1 MLSEERANPLRAKL
15 RATAG
20 RTLASCEVCSPRSC
34 ARGTRGQRSGRK
46 TKAATTRSEAHAK
59 TTQRSDARN
68 ERAQQGAKQ
77 GGGARRRPFFP
88 AFSAEERSRKSRNPR
103 RGRGEKKRSFFER
116 AFSIT

>member
-34 ARGTRGQRSGRK
+34 ERGTSEQRSGRK

-59 TTQRSDARN
+59 QQAKVARN
-68 ERAQQGAKQ
+68 ERTGAQAAKLGGA
-77 GGGARRRPFFP
+77 ARRRPFFP
-88 AFSAEERSRKSRNPR
+88 AFAAEVRSSKSRPPR